1 MRLIIA
7 IAIYLTI
14 GWPCETHAQTNVQL
28 EALKRLKDLDIESNP
43 SLKKVVLNIL
53 ESTKGNPA
61 FVEIVRDFKLKGY
74 EAELIRF
81 AQANPNKSEGVEAM
95 RLALTKKGL
104 KLISS
109 YIGNDENKNLEDTI
123 LALANTLDPKA
134 EPILLKILKD
144 SNKPFSARKI
154 SVNGLAKTKS
164 GAMALMKAAEAKQLD
179 NKLNFIA
186 GNALRSARWK
196 IISEKATQLF
206 PAPQGL
212 GQELPALAKLI
223 QMKGDIT
230 NGEKVFFRPTSACA
244 TCHQINGQGID
255 FGPKLSGIGTKL
267 GKEALYLSILEP
279 SAGISFGYEAWL
291 LKLKNGSESLGIITS
306 RTNTEITITAPGGI
320 STTYKTSDIKS
331 NTKLPNSIMPPGLQ
345 VTMSPQELVDM
356 VSYLHSLKQANN

>member
-1 MRLIIA
+1 MRTIIA
-7 IAIYLTI
+7 LAISLTI
-14 GWPCETHAQTNVQL
+14 GWLCETNAQTQIQL

-53 ESTKGNPA
+53 ESTKGKPA

-74 EAELIRF
+74 EAELISYG
-81 AQANPNKSEGVEAM
+81 QANANKSEGVEAM

-109 YIGNDENKNLEDTI
+109 YIGNAENKNLENII

-134 EPILLKILKD
+134 EPTLLLILKD
-144 SNKPFSARKI
+144 SSKPFSARKI

-164 GAMALMKAAEAKQLD
+164 GATALIKAAEAKQLD
-179 NKLNFIA
+179 PQLNFIA
-186 GNALRSARWK
+186 GNALRSATWK
-196 IISEKATQLF
+196 IISEKASQLF

-212 GQELPALAKLI
+212 GQELPTLAKLI
-223 QMKGDIT
+223 KMKGDIS
-230 NGEKVFFRPTSACA
+230 NGKKVFFRPASACA
-244 TCHQINGQGID
+244 TCHKINSQGID

-291 LKLKNGSESLGIITS
+291 LKLKNGAESLGIITS
-306 RTNTEITITAPGGI
+306 KTDTEITITAVGGI
-320 STTYKTSDIKS
+320 STTYKIEEIKS
-331 NTKLPNSIMPPGLQ
+331 NTKLPNSIMPPGLHT
-345 VTMSPQELVDM
+345 TMSPQELVDM
-356 VSYLHSLKQANN
+356 VTYLHSLKEAKN